1 MSNDL
6 NQLAK
11 YLRKKISVSSIISK
25 YLDLEKKG
33 SNYKSLCPFHDDN
46 TPLLVLMTLNR
57 FESVLVVMK
66 VVGWLNLFKK
76 KKTLILLKQLKRS

>member
-46 TPLLVLMTLNR
+46 TPS
-57 FESVLVVMK
+57 FSV
-66 VVGWLNLFKK
+66 ND
-76 KKTLILLKQLKRS
+76 TKQVW